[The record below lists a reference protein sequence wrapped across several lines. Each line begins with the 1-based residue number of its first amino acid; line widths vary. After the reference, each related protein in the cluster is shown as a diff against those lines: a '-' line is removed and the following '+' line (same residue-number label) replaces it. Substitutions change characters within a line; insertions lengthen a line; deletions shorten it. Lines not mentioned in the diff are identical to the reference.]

1 MKTLYA
7 CAFCAAIAATAQA
20 AVEYSYEGA
29 DSKTYVAN
37 VTAADTAIS
46 ADAVAV
52 LDANEITNFVVRG
65 SNVLVV
71 DKTSSYA
78 GDVRMEAAVRVTTQN
93 ALGVGPGKIYVTP
106 KKKII
111 VNGGMIAKSIHFDSG
126 TDGWNSDTGIS
137 MWQGNSE
144 LKGLVTFSDR
154 NFAVNPYVNS
164 FLVFSGGLQGPGYPY
179 LREGAGGTLI
189 FTNVA
194 VNLSRVISVL
204 DGAKPSS
211 SPYALH
217 LVFAVAGNTLAGIGN
232 ANTQNNRFTY
242 CKLSTTVDW
251 AFDNTSQQMN
261 FGAGSLW
268 DLCGTSQRVGYLN
281 ANRLNKSSV
290 EGPMSVITNSSETAA
305 ALYITQTADSTPKV
319 VFAGRLSV
327 GFAGNKTTTI
337 DHAMTAEGEIT
348 VAAGRLSFAAGGSW
362 KGARKVSVANG
373 ATVSIAD
380 GDAFG
385 EDTEIALNG
394 SGSLSIAAGEG
405 GTVVTQT
412 VGFLTI
418 DGSAQERGLHAMG
431 DGVLNVLYS
440 GRREIVDSTLELA
453 EGESFVLDDSIM
465 CDSFDRIRLGA
476 TASLDLRTDRFFS
489 ENAAFS
495 LSLGAGSTINLADG
509 VCLYATN
516 ATYGGAAVAP
526 GRHTSADTAWL
537 TGGGTIYVPFGTIA
551 GTDVSWTGEGVDT
564 LMTTEGNWAN
574 AVNLS
579 DGGTRAVFAT
589 GGSAATVTGSLF
601 LNGLSFNTSGTFA
614 VDASG
619 EGAELRLASGGLTT
633 AGSGKYTISAPLV
646 VDGDQTWDIGHAA
659 TINGGIHSDPLS
671 RYTVRKTG
679 SAQLTVSGTGDFSGD
694 VQIERSSIVAKGTD
708 PLGAAGKIS
717 LLGNGQL
724 VLAGATIS
732 KPITINAGE
741 KNYGQNSGFA
751 VWGDYSPSE
760 IKGKVTLAGTLSSF
774 NVYIYSNGSNRGKVT
789 FSGGIEG
796 ASDYPHLYPNGG
808 GSTGTGYSTL
818 VITNRPFV
826 FGSDRYLSLHSQSV
840 NVNGISYEMILAV
853 PGNVCM
859 AFGHPSYRAE
869 YSKLYTTVDGVFAN
883 EAMSIYCG
891 NNFTWD
897 LCGTVQNIGTIN
909 SVHTSGN
916 PPTVTNS
923 SETAATLAISQTAT
937 ADSKVVFGGKLNVSF
952 AVGSGK
958 TLTISDAMTAE
969 GTLSVSGGTLALA
982 AGGSW
987 RGATEVA
994 VSGGGKLTVAEPRAL
1009 GKQAALELESSASL
1023 EIASGV
1029 TVRVDSL
1036 TVGGVAW
1043 ANGSY
1048 PFGSGT
1054 LAVGKKGMV
1063 VSFR

>member
-1 MKTLYA
+1 MKGDRTVKSII
-7 CAFCAAIAATAQA
+7 AIAAAMSALTAA
-20 AVEYSYEGA
+20 ATAVYTYEGG
-29 DSKTYVAN
+29 DNKTYVAT
-37 VTAADTAIS
+37 VTDADTTIS
-46 ADAVAV
+46 ADAIAV

-65 SNVLVV
+65 SKVLVV
-71 DKTSSYA
+71 DKPSSYA
-78 GDVRMEAAVRVTTQN
+78 GDVRMEASVRVTAQN

-111 VNGGMIAKSIHFDSG
+111 VNSGMIAKAIHFDIG
-126 TDGWNSDTGIS
+126 TTDWNSDTGIS

-194 VNLSRVISVL
+194 VKLSRVISVL

-385 EDTEIALNG
+385 EDAEIALNG

-412 VGFLTI
+412 VGVLTI
-418 DGSAQERGLHAMG
+418 DGSAQERGLYEMG
-431 DGVLNVLYS
+431 SGVLNVLYS
-440 GRREIVDSTLELA
+440 GRREIVDSTLVLA

-476 TASLDLRTDRFFS
+476 TASLDMRTDRFFS

-495 LSLGAGSTINLADG
+495 LSLGAGSTINLANG
-509 VCLYATN
+509 VYLYATN
-516 ATYGGAAVAP
+516 ATYSGVAVTP

-537 TGGGTIYVPFGTIA
+537 TGGGAIYVPFGAIA
-551 GTDVSWTGEGVDT
+551 GTDVSWTGEGDNT
-564 LMTTEGNWAN
+564 LMTTEGNWADT
-574 AVNLS
+574 VNLA

-601 LNGLSFNTSGTFA
+601 LNGLSFNTSGSFA

-646 VDGDQTWDIGHAA
+646 VDGDQTWDIGRAA

-694 VQIERSSIVAKGTD
+694 VQIESSSIVAKGTD

-751 VWGDYSPSE
+751 VWGDYSSSE

-774 NVYIYSNGSNRGKVT
+774 NVFIYSNGSNRGKVT

-826 FGSDRYLSLHSQSV
+826 FGSDRYLQQYQHR
-840 NVNGISYEMILAV
+840 N
-853 PGNVCM
+853 
-859 AFGHPSYRAE
+859 
-869 YSKLYTTVDGVFAN
+869 
-883 EAMSIYCG
+883 
-891 NNFTWD
+891 
-897 LCGTVQNIGTIN
+897 
-909 SVHTSGN
+909 
-916 PPTVTNS
+916 
-923 SETAATLAISQTAT
+923 
-937 ADSKVVFGGKLNVSF
+937 
-952 AVGSGK
+952 
-958 TLTISDAMTAE
+958 
-969 GTLSVSGGTLALA
+969 
-982 AGGSW
+982 
-987 RGATEVA
+987 
-994 VSGGGKLTVAEPRAL
+994 
-1009 GKQAALELESSASL
+1009 
-1023 EIASGV
+1023 
-1029 TVRVDSL
+1029 
-1036 TVGGVAW
+1036 
-1043 ANGSY
+1043 
-1048 PFGSGT
+1048 
-1054 LAVGKKGMV
+1054 
-1063 VSFR
+1063 